1 MVSRNSSFVY
11 AHDQWRSNVGAGPCA
26 RIPEGPLS
34 SPHRVRLGLRALNA
48 LHTLLLATAHDSK
61 HLKMSLGLNSLLSN
75 GKPYTR
81 YCKIKNSISVSQFG
95 EEA

>member
-1 MVSRNSSFVY
+1 MHTITGVATLERARVQGFQGSS
-11 AHDQWRSNVGAGPCA
+11 GPPTA
-26 RIPEGPLS
+26 M
-34 SPHRVRLGLRALNA
+34 GLRALNA

-81 YCKIKNSISVSQFG
+81 YCEIKNSISVSQFG